1 MDEVYEGG
9 WLPEVGN
16 EPPPPKNNNLVW
28 LIVGG
33 IAAYYLYKN
42 IKYKK

>member
-16 EPPPPKNNNLVW
+16 EPLTPKKNNLGW
-28 LIVGG
+28 YILGG

-42 IKYKK
+42 IK

>member
-16 EPPPPKNNNLVW
+16 EPPPPKKNNLGW
-28 LIVGG
+28 YILGG

-42 IKYKK
+42 IK

>member
-16 EPPPPKNNNLVW
+16 EPLPPPKKNNLVL

-42 IKYKK
+42 IK

>member
-16 EPPPPKNNNLVW
+16 EPPPKKNNLGW
-28 LIVGG
+28 YILGG
-33 IAAYYLYKN
+33 VAAYYLYKN
-42 IKYKK
+42 IK